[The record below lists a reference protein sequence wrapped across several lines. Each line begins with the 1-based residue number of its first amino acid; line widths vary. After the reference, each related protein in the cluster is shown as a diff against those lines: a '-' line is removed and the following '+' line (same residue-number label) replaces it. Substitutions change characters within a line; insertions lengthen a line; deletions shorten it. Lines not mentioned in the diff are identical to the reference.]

1 MFFIKS
7 DILIGPKGYEINPTL
22 LDLLQSKMFARDDTE
37 DPYRHV
43 EYFEDVC
50 ATFNLSIFTED
61 EVKFKLF
68 DKLLLIKLVLGIMI
82 ILFSIPMNGKH
93 CLLSSL
99 TLFFSRN

>member
-1 MFFIKS
+1 
-7 DILIGPKGYEINPTL
+7 
-22 LDLLQSKMFARDDTE
+22 MFARDDTE

-68 DKLLLIKLVLGIMI
+68 DKLLLIKLGLGIMI

-99 TLFFSRN
+99 TLFFPETRSLGARWMITKFKTLPQESLYESY